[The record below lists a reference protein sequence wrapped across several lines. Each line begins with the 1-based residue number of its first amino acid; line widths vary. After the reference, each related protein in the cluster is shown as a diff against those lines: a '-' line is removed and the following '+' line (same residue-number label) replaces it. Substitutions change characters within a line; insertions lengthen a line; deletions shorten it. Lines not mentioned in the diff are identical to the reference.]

1 MRVISTDVSD
11 LRNEF
16 RYRQKAVAK
25 LVMLGYFWD
34 LDAEDLMTKTKF
46 HAICE
51 LGLDDLETMY
61 DQNQSRVT
69 VVLYR
74 VQRDCDDF
82 VEVPIRVTH
91 LVDVI
96 AN

>member
-1 MRVISTDVSD
+1 MRVISTDISD

-16 RYRQKAVAK
+16 RYKQKAAAK
-25 LVMLGYFWD
+25 LLMLGYFWD
-34 LDAEDLMTKTKF
+34 LDVEELLTSTKF

-51 LGLDDLETMY
+51 LGLDDLETVY
-61 DQNQSRVT
+61 DQSQSRVT

-74 VQRDCDDF
+74 VQRGCDDF